1 MGMLK
6 WLAIGMVAVAF
17 AAVSL
22 LGEVSGLAR
31 NQQAGASVERLALAM
46 RQDEVATGRAI
57 KAATRRCLAERAG
70 SRMPEPV
77 VAFFARAVTLAA
89 IHGTEKGSGQAADYL
104 TLLGPAAAAMQE
116 AFDAMDERERTHA
129 KMILAEFSEKPELM
143 TACVAEGAAPKAG
156 S

>member
-1 MGMLK
+1 MGMMK

-22 LGEVSGLAR
+22 LGEVPGIAR

-57 KAATRRCLAERAG
+57 KAATRRCLIERAG

-77 VAFFARAVTLAA
+77 VAFFARAIMLAA
-89 IHGTEKGSGQAADYL
+89 VHGTSSQKDGSVDYIALLAPEAA
-104 TLLGPAAAAMQE
+104 TMRE
-116 AFDAMDERERTHA
+116 ALVTMDERQRTLA
-129 KMILAEFSEKPELM
+129 QAILTDFSERPELL
-143 TACVAEGAAPKAG
+143 TGCVAGNFKDN
-156 S
+156 SS

>member
-1 MGMLK
+1 MGMMK

-31 NQQAGASVERLALAM
+31 NQQAGASVERLAIAM
-46 RQDEVATGRAI
+46 RQDEVAASRAI
-57 KAATRRCLAERAG
+57 KASTRRCLAERAG

-89 IHGTEKGSGQAADYL
+89 VHGTSNQKDGSVDYIA
-104 TLLGPAAAAMQE
+104 LLAPE
-116 AFDAMDERERTHA
+116 ATTMREALATMDERQRTHVQT
-129 KMILAEFSEKPELM
+129 ILTDFSQTPELL
-143 TACVAEGAAPKAG
+143 TGCVAERLNVFE
-156 S
+156 